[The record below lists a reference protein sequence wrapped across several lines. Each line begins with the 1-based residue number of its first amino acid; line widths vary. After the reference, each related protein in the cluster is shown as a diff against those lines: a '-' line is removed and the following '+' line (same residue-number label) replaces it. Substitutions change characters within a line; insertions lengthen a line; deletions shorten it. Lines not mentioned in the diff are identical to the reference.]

1 MRRRHLVTGAVIVM
15 LAVVTV
21 LLVALALRP
30 VEPPASSPSLEIG
43 ALAASGDT
51 VWRWVGPSD
60 CNADALAL
68 PLERSEGGGAW
79 RPAPIP
85 LANVYALSF
94 TDASRGVATG
104 TTSACSRG
112 VALTNDGGKTWA
124 NREDNPVLL
133 DAWYEG
139 NRIWGIE
146 QTIGEP
152 QISVYRVDADLRL
165 VPVPGAKPDQ
175 PCDAADGEP
184 QHLAFWNDTT
194 GLLLC
199 QNAVTGSR
207 LLARTTNAGEVFE
220 RLTDDRPELG
230 LDGAETVLDLD
241 VTGTRTAYVLF
252 GPGGEC
258 SEGQLR
264 ESENEGASFR
274 RLDCP
279 SASVE
284 VDRVLDV
291 GFTSQQDAVLLG
303 LRNREPVLLASS
315 DGGDTWIER

>member
-1 MRRRHLVTGAVIVM
+1 MRRCQLLTGAVIVA
-15 LAVVTV
+15 LAVVTG
-21 LLVALALRP
+21 LLVVLALRP
-30 VEPPASSPSLEIG
+30 VEAPDTPPALEIG
-43 ALAASGDT
+43 AVAASGDT

-60 CNADALAL
+60 CNADAFAL
-68 PLERSEGGGAW
+68 PLQRSEAGGAW
-79 RPAPIP
+79 RPSPIP
-85 LANVYALSF
+85 LSNVYALSF
-94 TDASRGVATG
+94 ADGSRGIATG
-104 TTSACSRG
+104 TTRACSRG
-112 VALTNDGGKTWA
+112 VALTSDGGKTWA
-124 NREDNPVLL
+124 YREDNPVLL

-139 NRIWGIE
+139 DQVWGIE

-152 QISVYRVDADLRL
+152 QISVYRVDSELRL
-165 VPVPGAKPDQ
+165 VPVRGAQPAQ

-184 QHLAFWNDTT
+184 QHLAFWDDTS

-207 LLARTTNAGEVFE
+207 LLARTTNAGEIFE

-230 LDGAETVLDLD
+230 LDGAEAPLDLD
-241 VTGTRTAYVLF
+241 VVGTRSAYVLF
-252 GPGGEC
+252 GPGGDC

-264 ESENEGASFR
+264 ESVNEGASFR

-291 GFTSQQDAVLLG
+291 AFTSKRDAVLLG
-303 LRNREPVLLASS
+303 LRNREPVLLVSS
-315 DGGDTWIER
+315 DGGDTWSER